1 MLRIPSPL
9 TDDLEDIV
17 HRTIGCCIRV
27 HRELGPGYLERI
39 YCRAIAI
46 ELECEGV
53 PYVTERPFEIWYKGY
68 LLSRH
73 FVDLVVGEQVILEV
87 KAVDRLVPL
96 HQAQV
101 LSYLK
106 ASRLKVGL
114 LLNFNSP
121 VMTDGIK
128 RIVQS

>member
-46 ELECEGV
+46 ELQCEGV
-53 PYVTERPFEIWYKGY
+53 PYVTEKPFEIWYKGY
-68 LLSRH
+68 LVSRH
-73 FVDLVVGEQVILEV
+73 FADLVVGELVILEV
-87 KAVDRLVPL
+87 KAVERLVPL
-96 HQAQV
+96 HHAQ
-101 LSYLK
+101 LMSYLK

-121 VMTDGIK
+121 VLMEGMK
-128 RIVQS
+128 RIVLS